1 MGFPEGF
8 LWGAA
13 TAAYQIEGAA
23 NEGGRGTSIWDTFSH
38 TPGKVLH
45 GDTGDI
51 ACDHYHRIDED
62 LDLMASLGLRAY
74 RFSVA
79 WPRIQPAGSG
89 PANKVGLN
97 FYRRL
102 VDGLLERGITP
113 ALTLYHWDLPQALQ
127 DRGGWTS
134 RETGER
140 FAEYATIVYEELAD
154 VVPYWI
160 TLNEPWVSAWLGHGV
175 GLHAPGKQDPNA
187 ALAATHHL
195 LLGHGLAL
203 EAMRRAGGDAR
214 IGITLNL
221 SPVRPASAEP
231 ADAEAARRVDGNAN
245 RLYLDPLF
253 RGAYP
258 DDVLRHYRAVSDFS
272 FVRDGDLEKISQ
284 PLDFL
289 GVNFYMRHTVRDE
302 AGGGASRLR
311 TAMRFADL
319 GAETVLPEGI
329 ETTAMGWPV
338 EPDGLTELLVRLDE
352 EYTKLPIYITESGAA
367 FHDYADPEGVVN
379 DEERVAYLDA
389 HFRAAREAT
398 ERGVDL
404 RGYFV
409 WSLLDNFEW
418 AEGYSKRF
426 GLIHVDYPTQRRTPK
441 ASARWYRE
449 VIRHDGPPD
458 GD

>member
-1 MGFPEGF
+1 M
-8 LWGAA
+8 
-13 TAAYQIEGAA
+13 
-23 NEGGRGTSIWDTFSH
+23 
-38 TPGKVLH
+38 
-45 GDTGDI
+45 
-51 ACDHYHRIDED
+51 
-62 LDLMASLGLRAY
+62 
-74 RFSVA
+74 
-79 WPRIQPAGSG
+79 
-89 PANKVGLN
+89 
-97 FYRRL
+97 
-102 VDGLLERGITP
+102 
-113 ALTLYHWDLPQALQ
+113 
-127 DRGGWTS
+127 
-134 RETGER
+134 
-140 FAEYATIVYEELAD
+140 
-154 VVPYWI
+154 
-160 TLNEPWVSAWLGHGV
+160 
-175 GLHAPGKQDPNA
+175 
-187 ALAATHHL
+187 
-195 LLGHGLAL
+195 

-258 DDVLRHYRAVSDFS
+258 EDVLRHYRAVSDFS
-272 FVRDGDLEKISQ
+272 FVRDGDLERISQ

-311 TAMRFADL
+311 TATRFADL

-352 EYTKLPIYITESGAA
+352 EHTKLPIYITESGAA
-367 FHDYADPEGVVN
+367 FHDYVGPEGVVN

-389 HFRAAREAT
+389 HFRAAREAI

-418 AEGYSKRF
+418 AGGYSKRF
-426 GLIHVDYPTQRRTPK
+426 GLVYVDYATQRRTPK
-441 ASARWYRE
+441 ASARWYSK
-449 VIRHDGPPD
+449 VIRHNGPLDG
-458 GD
+458 G